1 MQNKT
6 FMEQVKD
13 GDVVKVHYT
22 GKLTNGEQFDSS
34 TGREPLE
41 FTVGAG
47 QMIKGFDAA
56 MPGMKVGEK
65 KTINIL
71 PEDAYGVKDEQ
82 AIIEF
87 PKENIPKEMKPEVG
101 MQLQLRNENGQPF
114 PVTIAEIKDDVIV
127 LDANHSL
134 AGKELVFDIEL
145 VEIVSSH

>member
-1 MQNKT
+1 
-6 FMEQVKD
+6 MEQVKD

-34 TGREPLE
+34 TGRDPLE

-82 AIIEF
+82 AMIDF

-114 PVTIAEIKDDVIV
+114 PVTIAEIKDDIII

-145 VEIVSSH
+145 VEIVK